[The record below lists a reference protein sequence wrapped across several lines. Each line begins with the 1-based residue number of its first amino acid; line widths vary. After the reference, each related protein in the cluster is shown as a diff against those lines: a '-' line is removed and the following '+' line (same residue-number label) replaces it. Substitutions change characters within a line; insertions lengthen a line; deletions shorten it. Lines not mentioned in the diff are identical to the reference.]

1 MTKNEL
7 IEKLRSV
14 EGNPSIILSDAEL
27 GCVALK
33 SVRLEKMHQSNVDME
48 SYVTDISFMSEIG
61 LNTFYHDNYNEKA
74 EECIV
79 FDIS

>member
-1 MTKNEL
+1 MTKDEL

-14 EGNPSIILSDAEL
+14 EGNPVILLNDTEL

-33 SVRLEKMHQSNVDME
+33 SVSLEKMHQSNDNME
-48 SYVTDISFMSEIG
+48 SYVDDFSFMLEIG

-74 EECIV
+74 EQCIV
-79 FDIS
+79 LDIS